1 MESKTMTTQTAVVAL
16 AALAQASRL
25 TIFRLLVQAG
35 LTGLAAGKISQITEI
50 APSSL
55 SFHLKALTHAALITP
70 RQEGRF
76 IFYVADFSTITQ
88 LMAYLTENCCQ
99 GKPCEPVTPFSVS
112 DFCPPI

>member
-1 MESKTMTTQTAVVAL
+1 MTTQTAVVAL

-50 APSSL
+50 ASSSL